1 MSAYLCALRRIQG
14 PKRNA
19 RPFVG
24 ATVTTSDASARRRE
38 LRCPRKHALD
48 PLERDRARLRDVVA
62 GRDRPLRPH
71 RAERSARR
79 RWSSAWHERCT
90 HVEYVSS
97 GRAKSWEVA
106 SGQAWLC
113 LWPAHGA
120 GSRPRP
126 HPELP
131 YLFGIST
138 VSSEQQ
144 RPRVRPPAHCR
155 RPQLIGRR
163 FWRAQGPL
171 PPSPPPP
178 GPRSPPTP
186 RPF

>member
-1 MSAYLCALRRIQG
+1 MLNMCPAAVPSHGKQ
-14 PKRNA
+14 
-19 RPFVG
+19 
-24 ATVTTSDASARRRE
+24 ASE
-38 LRCPRKHALD
+38 PED
-48 PLERDRARLRDVVA
+48 PLSPTAWALCTCDAVRNTGQGCAAGAWWLPELLGRCARSQHAVVR
-62 GRDRPLRPH
+62 GRGF
-71 RAERSARR
+71 A
-79 RWSSAWHERCT
+79 
-90 HVEYVSS
+90 
-97 GRAKSWEVA
+97 VA
-106 SGQAWLC
+106 SGQVWLC

-163 FWRAQGPL
+163 PWRAQGPL